1 MVWLYVTVALAV
13 AGAAMALGGLVGNG
27 PSKRQTAG
35 WACVVAGAWFILAYL
50 LAGEHGP
57 FLLVIGWACLVAG
70 VLAFVIP
77 RRHAGAGWRP

>member
-13 AGAAMALGGLVGNG
+13 AGAAMALGSLAGNELG
-27 PSKRQTAG
+27 KSQVAG
-35 WACVVAGAWFILAYL
+35 WVCVMAGACFVVAHL
-50 LAGEHGP
+50 LAGGHGP
-57 FLLVIGWACLVAG
+57 LLLVIGWTCWIAG